1 MANIRT
7 SIAVVGLLGLLGLF
21 SVLLPTVVGAQQ
33 QASSIAGLVRDT
45 SGAVMPGVTVEAS
58 SSALIEKV
66 RIAVTDSEGR
76 YTIVDLRPGSYVVTF
91 SLTGFTTLK
100 HDGIA
105 LSTGVTATVNADMQV
120 GSLEETVTVSGA
132 APLVDTQ
139 NVRHQLVASKEL
151 LSTLPTSAMHPSNL
165 VTLTP
170 GFTGITPPTGQ
181 YISQAGSTYHGKAGI
196 KVLVDGFNIENMA
209 GAGNSSYQVNFAFVE
224 EMVQSTSGISAEGDA
239 DGALVNVCPKECGN
253 SFKITLNGL
262 FSNDHLES
270 SNLNDDLRSRG
281 LTTSNSTR
289 KIYDEAITVGGP
301 IVKDKLWFV
310 GGVRSW
316 GFRREIAGIFGN
328 LTQHTVLYTPDLSQP
343 GTRWEWNDSKIVRFT
358 YQATPRNKFSLIGDL
373 QKVCNCGPQ
382 GAGAAPEA
390 SGGYHFLP
398 NVLLQ
403 AGWSSP
409 VTNRLLLEAGAAST
423 LSHWPQF
430 RFPGTYPSDISVS
443 DTGLGIVY
451 GANPTYVGYP
461 NDSDRMAQRL
471 AASYVTGSHNFKV
484 GTLLEQGYR
493 NTLTATNDPSIPISY
508 VFRNQVPLSIIQRST
523 PYTTFDRFRS

>member
-170 GFTGITPPTGQ
+170 ARYT
-181 YISQAGSTYHGKAGI
+181 
-196 KVLVDGFNIENMA
+196 
-209 GAGNSSYQVNFAFVE
+209 SSRFF
-224 EMVQSTSGISAEGDA
+224 
-239 DGALVNVCPKECGN
+239 
-253 SFKITLNGL
+253 
-262 FSNDHLES
+262 
-270 SNLNDDLRSRG
+270 
-281 LTTSNSTR
+281 
-289 KIYDEAITVGGP
+289 
-301 IVKDKLWFV
+301 IV
-310 GGVRSW
+310 
-316 GFRREIAGIFGN
+316 
-328 LTQHTVLYTPDLSQP
+328 
-343 GTRWEWNDSKIVRFT
+343 
-358 YQATPRNKFSLIGDL
+358 
-373 QKVCNCGPQ
+373 
-382 GAGAAPEA
+382 
-390 SGGYHFLP
+390 
-398 NVLLQ
+398 
-403 AGWSSP
+403 
-409 VTNRLLLEAGAAST
+409 
-423 LSHWPQF
+423 
-430 RFPGTYPSDISVS
+430 
-443 DTGLGIVY
+443 
-451 GANPTYVGYP
+451 
-461 NDSDRMAQRL
+461 
-471 AASYVTGSHNFKV
+471 
-484 GTLLEQGYR
+484 
-493 NTLTATNDPSIPISY
+493 
-508 VFRNQVPLSIIQRST
+508 
-523 PYTTFDRFRS
+523 